1 MNLNDLFSPSFVNL
15 AARKAR
21 EAVES
26 GLGISAAVLATI
38 DGFAVAHALAD
49 ASDAARIAALA
60 SSISSIGSVAT
71 QEAGLGRCTNVILN
85 TERGFAVVRQFQH
98 AQQELVL
105 ITVADQ
111 SALLGQVMYKTNE
124 YVKELSEA

>member
-38 DGFAVAHALAD
+38 DGFAVAH

-111 SALLGQVMYKTNE
+111 SALLGQVMYKTND

>member
-38 DGFAVAHALAD
+38 DGFAVAH
-49 ASDAARIAALA
+49 ALA